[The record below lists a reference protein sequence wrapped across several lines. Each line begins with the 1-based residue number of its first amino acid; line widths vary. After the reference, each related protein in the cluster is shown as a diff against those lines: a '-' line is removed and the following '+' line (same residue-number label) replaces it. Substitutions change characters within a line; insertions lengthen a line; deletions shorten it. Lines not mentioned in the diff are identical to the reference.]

1 MILMASSASAGV
13 LISSRYSAI
22 EIIPV
27 AITKAKYPGNRSAAA
42 RKKPPRCLCVG
53 SIIQSGGFFS
63 GFFIAAFAIE
73 FESKTR
79 GATFCAE
86 HPGTRGK
93 RWIVPHMLPVTAI
106 QDCAPVA
113 LVVLIKVCDRAL
125 HRSLAG
131 VTPER

>member
-13 LISSRYSAI
+13 LISSRYAAI

-42 RKKPPRCLCVG
+42 RRKPPRCLCVG

-73 FESKTR
+73 FESKAR

-86 HPGTRGK
+86 HRSEERRVGKECRSRWWREQSKKEVRGTTIEMG
-93 RWIVPHMLPVTAI
+93 
-106 QDCAPVA
+106 
-113 LVVLIKVCDRAL
+113 
-125 HRSLAG
+125 
-131 VTPER
+131 E